1 MSKRVCLLLVLLSF
15 GLTLRAQEDDIEY
28 IAFGRALQ
36 AADQDVVK
44 GENSVGWVRSHF
56 LDDWFLQVQG
66 GGQLYYGTDDSKGPF
81 KDRLTANYEFQ
92 VGRRIFPMF
101 GFRVGA
107 GFGKARGFLLKDN
120 LIQNKN
126 GGIGECGTDANGL
139 PLGGYYWDYNDD
151 LLIQKWSY
159 WYFGGDIFLDL
170 ALFRGTEGYNPEKKF
185 NNIVYL
191 GVHTKFSQSE
201 TDDKNHRTEAHLGY
215 ICKYNFNRHWSI
227 YGDARLSA
235 MERLFDREWI
245 QSIESPG
252 FNVDK
257 IFNLHVGLQY
267 KFYIRSEEERNKF
280 TRRQKVVID
289 QKVKTISTTVHK
301 IDTVYSVTHFDT
313 LVSYDI
319 QNIMSPD
326 MQRAN
331 DSLLALI
338 KANEEA
344 GRQKWDEALK
354 EILLNQLLP
363 YEMVF
368 FELDRWDVLP
378 EEEVKIAKMATIMK
392 AFPEEKFILTG
403 SADSKTGTV
412 ARNQFLSEHRAD
424 TVYSVLVNKY
434 GVNPDQLTRNY
445 LGGILE
451 YQPFVLNRTTV
462 IIMDNPIVAKAFEE
476 MKKEGRAG
484 GGEVKIDN
492 GKQKTNKEG
501 RKSDNK

>member
-1 MSKRVCLLLVLLSF
+1 
-15 GLTLRAQEDDIEY
+15 
-28 IAFGRALQ
+28 
-36 AADQDVVK
+36 
-44 GENSVGWVRSHF
+44 
-56 LDDWFLQVQG
+56 
-66 GGQLYYGTDDSKGPF
+66 
-81 KDRLTANYEFQ
+81 
-92 VGRRIFPMF
+92 
-101 GFRVGA
+101 
-107 GFGKARGFLLKDN
+107 
-120 LIQNKN
+120 
-126 GGIGECGTDANGL
+126 
-139 PLGGYYWDYNDD
+139 
-151 LLIQKWSY
+151 
-159 WYFGGDIFLDL
+159 
-170 ALFRGTEGYNPEKKF
+170 
-185 NNIVYL
+185 
-191 GVHTKFSQSE
+191 
-201 TDDKNHRTEAHLGY
+201 
-215 ICKYNFNRHWSI
+215 
-227 YGDARLSA
+227 
-235 MERLFDREWI
+235 
-245 QSIESPG
+245 
-252 FNVDK
+252 
-257 IFNLHVGLQY
+257 
-267 KFYIRSEEERNKF
+267 
-280 TRRQKVVID
+280 
-289 QKVKTISTTVHK
+289 
-301 IDTVYSVTHFDT
+301 
-313 LVSYDI
+313 
-319 QNIMSPD
+319 

-378 EEEVKIAKMATIMK
+378 EEEGKIAKMATIMK

-492 GKQKTNKEG
+492 GKQKTNNG
-501 RKSDNK
+501 DRKTGNK

>member
-36 AADQDVVK
+36 AADQDVVR

-66 GGQLYYGTDDSKGPF
+66 GGQLYYGTDDREGPF

-159 WYFGGDIFLDL
+159 WYFG
-170 ALFRGTEGYNPEKKF
+170 
-185 NNIVYL
+185 
-191 GVHTKFSQSE
+191 
-201 TDDKNHRTEAHLGY
+201 
-215 ICKYNFNRHWSI
+215 KYNFNRHWSI

-280 TRRQKVVID
+280 TQRQKVVID

-492 GKQKTNKEG
+492 GKQKTNNG
-501 RKSDNK
+501 DRKTGNK